1 MSLPLLEGRVI
12 NPNAEADALR
22 ERLRR
27 VNEELAES
35 QTELAAERRK
45 NRLVEDAVVEIKR
58 QLEPLH
64 LALRALFGEIDS
76 LPCSNGP
83 SGGVENSAASNPKSA
98 IWAKWVDKF
107 GSDSLNGRMISVLFE
122 HGPMSTE
129 QLRVAMQCSGQS
141 VINAYNRL
149 LKHGVI
155 SKSGGKYSLRE
166 L

>member
-12 NPNAEADALR
+12 NPNAESDSLR

-27 VNEELAES
+27 VSEELSATEG
-35 QTELAAERRK
+35 ELAAERRK
-45 NRLVEDAVVEIKR
+45 NRVVEDAVVEIRR

-76 LPCSNGP
+76 LPL
-83 SGGVENSAASNPKSA
+83 GVNHAASVESPSNPKRA
-98 IWAKWVDKF
+98 IWEKWIEKF
-107 GSDSLNGRMISVLFE
+107 GDSLQAKMITALLD
-122 HGPMSTE
+122 HGSMSTE

-141 VINAYNRL
+141 VINTYNRL
-149 LKHGVI
+149 LKHGLI
-155 SKSGGKYSLRE
+155 SKSGGKYSLKE